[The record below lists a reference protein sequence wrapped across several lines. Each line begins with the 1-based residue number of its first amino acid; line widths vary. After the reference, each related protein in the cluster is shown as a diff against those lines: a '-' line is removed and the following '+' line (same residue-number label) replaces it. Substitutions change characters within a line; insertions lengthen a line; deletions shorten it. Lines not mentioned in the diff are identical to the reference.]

1 MSADSFDKELSGL
14 YQQRKDQIKAP
25 ELVGDTTKK
34 MHVKRSPWH
43 TLALLLTGGAAS
55 FGIMAIVTHF
65 AAPPAHNSAKH
76 YQPHSVRIIE
86 LGEVKPQAEAL
97 LPVTPRLPPQPES
110 LPPKTLGNSLVKQ
123 EQIVL
128 LKAELP
134 AQKVF
139 NPLVKIPKINAKLV
153 AINPIHKVMP
163 EYPKSALHEQ
173 KSGTVKLQ
181 YIISDEGKAVDI
193 TNLNKQ
199 VDRVLVR
206 SAKKALTQWRYA
218 KENSSSQILEV
229 EFEFNLE
236 K

>member
-43 TLALLLTGGAAS
+43 TVALLLTGGAAS

-76 YQPHSVRIIE
+76 NQPHSVRIIE

-97 LPVTPRLPPQPES
+97 LTITPELPPKPES
-110 LPPKTLGNSLVKQ
+110 LPPKNVEISVVKQ
-123 EQIVL
+123 EQVLL

-134 AQKVF
+134 AQKVL
-139 NPLVKIPKINAKLV
+139 NPLVKLPKINAKSI

-181 YIISDEGKAVDI
+181 YHISDEGKAIDI
-193 TNLNKQ
+193 TSLNKQ

-218 KENSSSQILEV
+218 KENSGSQILEV

-236 K
+236 Q

>member
-1 MSADSFDKELSGL
+1 M
-14 YQQRKDQIKAP
+14 
-25 ELVGDTTKK
+25 
-34 MHVKRSPWH
+34 
-43 TLALLLTGGAAS
+43 
-55 FGIMAIVTHF
+55 
-65 AAPPAHNSAKH
+65 
-76 YQPHSVRIIE
+76 
-86 LGEVKPQAEAL
+86 
-97 LPVTPRLPPQPES
+97 
-110 LPPKTLGNSLVKQ
+110 
-123 EQIVL
+123 L